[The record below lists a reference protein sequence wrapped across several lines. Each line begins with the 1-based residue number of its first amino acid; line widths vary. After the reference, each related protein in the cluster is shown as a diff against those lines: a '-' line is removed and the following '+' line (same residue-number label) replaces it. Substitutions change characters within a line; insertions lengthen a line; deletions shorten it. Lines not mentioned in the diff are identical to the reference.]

1 MNENRNVNIS
11 ISVNEDDENLTVGD
25 EIPTFKQQICVFQ
38 NAEEP
43 YRMHGSV
50 ILMVKRLD
58 DELTKIF
65 QNADCHSTDY
75 IDKYA

>member
-1 MNENRNVNIS
+1 
-11 ISVNEDDENLTVGD
+11 
-25 EIPTFKQQICVFQ
+25 
-38 NAEEP
+38 
-43 YRMHGSV
+43 MHGSV

-75 IDKYA
+75 IDKYVDKQASKQSKYLVHDILTPTSLGSRVRVNWSP